1 MARLA
6 MGAVEKAGLD
16 KRPLAAPPYSPPQHA
31 RPHLNTTHTSAAD
44 AKAGK
49 AAPPSGAATDTDRE
63 TRVGPD
69 PLTLILPALA
79 ALGGIVSIAS
89 LNWAARDGEAH
100 RRLGRRNAVSVL
112 RNLERDCLDLQEAF
126 RRLVRGLPGITSG
139 GGTTALPMKFGVHG
153 LDVTPETYPIYQSLL
168 ASLSSLV
175 ARTCQ
180 HSYDLMG
187 AIEDGSIEPPESLFF
202 AFGDQ
207 QERLNQLLGVPRPS
221 LKATVET
228 GYDIAVKLS
237 ALIDELGAHRR
248 D

>member
-1 MARLA
+1 MARQTP
-6 MGAVEKAGLD
+6 GAVEKTGLD
-16 KRPLAAPPYSPPQHA
+16 KRPLTAPPYA
-31 RPHLNTTHTSAAD
+31 APHHVPAHLKTALQSAGD
-44 AKAGK
+44 AKT
-49 AAPPSGAATDTDRE
+49 GARLPDTDRE

-89 LNWAARDGEAH
+89 LNWAARDGEAN
-100 RRLGRRNAVSVL
+100 RRLGRRNAASVL
-112 RNLERDCLDLQEAF
+112 RNLERDCVDLQDAF

-153 LDVTPETYPIYQSLL
+153 LDVTPQTYPIYQSLL

-202 AFGDQ
+202 AFSDQ

>member
-1 MARLA
+1 MARQA
-6 MGAVEKAGLD
+6 TGAVEKTAAETRALQAQALSAGAI
-16 KRPLAAPPYSPPQHA
+16 RAG
-31 RPHLNTTHTSAAD
+31 AD
-44 AKAGK
+44 
-49 AAPPSGAATDTDRE
+49 D

-69 PLTLILPALA
+69 PLTLILPAFA
-79 ALGGIVSIAS
+79 ALGGIASIAA
-89 LNWAARDGEAH
+89 LNWAAQTSDDA
-100 RRLGRRNAVSVL
+100 RRQTRRPAAGVL

-153 LDVTPETYPIYQSLL
+153 LDVTPQSYPLYQSLL

-180 HSYDLMG
+180 HSHDLMG
-187 AIEDGSIEPPESLFF
+187 AIEDGSIEPPEEVFF

-207 QERLNQLLGVPRPS
+207 QDRLNQLFAHPRPS
-221 LKATVET
+221 LKNTVEM
-228 GYDIAVKLS
+228 GYDVAVKLS
-237 ALIDELGAHRR
+237 ALIDELGAYKR